1 MNVLAGDI
9 GGTNARLAVFAADGS
24 TLRSVREHVYPSG
37 QYDSLGTIVTDF
49 QRGDGTDVGAACFA
63 VAGPV
68 VDGEIKASNL
78 PWVVRTTELAGRIG
92 VARTTLINDFDA
104 VGFGVTRLGPTDIDT
119 LQVGVP
125 DPAGPIALLG
135 AGTGLGQGLVLRER
149 SEPTGVRVV
158 PSEGGHATLAA
169 RNEIEWGLAKF
180 LGAEHGGGHVS
191 YERVLSGAGLV
202 AVYQYIVASGLA
214 KEDLA
219 VAAEMKSQLPSA
231 VVTTR
236 GVAGTDAACVQAV
249 QLFASIYG
257 SQAGNVVLQTLSTGG
272 VYLAGGIAR
281 RILPVLRAGGF
292 LESFTEKG
300 RMAGLLSKIPVHVI
314 TNDMIGLLGAAVVAA
329 S

>member
-9 GGTNARLAVFAADGS
+9 GGTNARLAVFAVDGT
-24 TLRSVREHVYPSG
+24 TLRPVRERIFPSG
-37 QYDSLGTIVTDF
+37 QFDSLATIVTEF
-49 QRGDGTDVGAACFA
+49 RRGDGTDISAACFA

-78 PWVVRTTELAGRIG
+78 PWVIRTTELADRIA
-92 VARTTLINDFDA
+92 VPRTTLINDFDA
-104 VGFGVTRLGPTDIDT
+104 VGYGVTRLGPTDIET
-119 LQVGVP
+119 LQAGEP
-125 DPAGPIALLG
+125 DPAGPLALLG
-135 AGTGLGQGLVLRER
+135 AGTGLGQGLVLRE
-149 SEPTGVRVV
+149 STGVRVV
-158 PSEGGHATLAA
+158 PSEGGHATFAA
-169 RNEIEWGLAKF
+169 RDDIEWGLHRF
-180 LGAEHGGGHVS
+180 LASQHDGGHVS

-202 AVYQYIVASGLA
+202 STYQYIVASKLA
-214 KEDLA
+214 PENPD
-219 VAAEMKSQLPSA
+219 VSDEMRGTVPAA

-236 GVAGTDAACVQAV
+236 GVAGTDPACVKAV
-249 QLFASIYG
+249 ALFASVYG

-292 LESFTEKG
+292 LRSFTEKG

-314 TNDMIGLLGAAVVAA
+314 TNEMIGLLGAAVVAA